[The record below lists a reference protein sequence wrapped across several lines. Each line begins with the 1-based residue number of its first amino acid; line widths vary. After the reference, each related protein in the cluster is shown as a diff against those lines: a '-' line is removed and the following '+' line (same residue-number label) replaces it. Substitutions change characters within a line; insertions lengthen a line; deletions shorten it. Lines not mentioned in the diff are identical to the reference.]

1 MRNGTLFLCLFLL
14 IGARSAA
21 AEFGS
26 EKEGFTIRLTG
37 DWKSVSLLSK
47 LLDSETSRLTA
58 FRDLTG
64 KTPLV
69 VHILSTDGFGDL
81 NFNRQAV
88 VDALS
93 KDRQIVGGIR
103 QSTVKIGNCDA
114 GIPSKRGK
122 KDYSVSGSCGEAPL
136 VDPVCWSGEDECGTD
151 SGNRCGC
158 GFIPAPS
165 SSPVMRRS
173 SLRRS
178 PCEEMPSWRK
188 GNRGG
193 F

>member
-1 MRNGTLFLCLFLL
+1 MAADHSDKRGSRNRVRNRVEGSRGYRESGSGDPDGDCQSVRTKKERKMRSGTLFLCLFLL

-47 LLDSETSRLTA
+47 LLDSETARLTA

-88 VDALS
+88 VDA
-93 KDRQIVGGIR
+93 IR
-103 QSTVKIGNCDA
+103 K
-114 GIPSKRGK
+114 
-122 KDYSVSGSCGEAPL
+122 L
-136 VDPVCWSGEDECGTD
+136 VDEGVYKEKLFS
-151 SGNRCGC
+151 
-158 GFIPAPS
+158 
-165 SSPVMRRS
+165 
-173 SLRRS
+173 
-178 PCEEMPSWRK
+178 
-188 GNRGG
+188 
-193 F
+193 

>member
-1 MRNGTLFLCLFLL
+1 MRSGILFLSLFLL
-14 IGARSAA
+14 IGARSTA

-47 LLDSETSRLTA
+47 LLDSESSRLTA

-88 VDALS
+88 VDAHAAEIS
-93 KDRQIVGGIR
+93 KSMLGRIER
-103 QSTVKIGNCDA
+103 C
-114 GIPSKRGK
+114 
-122 KDYSVSGSCGEAPL
+122 L
-136 VDPVCWSGEDECGTD
+136 VFG
-151 SGNRCGC
+151 
-158 GFIPAPS
+158 PA
-165 SSPVMRRS
+165 
-173 SLRRS
+173 
-178 PCEEMPSWRK
+178 RK
-188 GNRGG
+188 GGGMLSARTDNNRVVNFAGDVSCIGQMVNIRITDVFPHTLGG
-193 F
+193 ELVEQHNV

>member
-1 MRNGTLFLCLFLL
+1 MRSGILFLCLFLL

-81 NFNRQAV
+81 NFNRQA
-88 VDALS
+88 
-93 KDRQIVGGIR
+93 RQIVGGIR

-114 GIPSKRGK
+114 ARLEFRRKGGK
-122 KDYSVSGSCGEAPL
+122 KIIQYL
-136 VDPVCWSGEDECGTD
+136 VLAEKRLWSILFVGPEKMSAEQIREIDADAT
-151 SGNRCGC
+151 SFR
-158 GFIPAPS
+158 
-165 SSPVMRRS
+165 
-173 SLRRS
+173 LRAAAQ
-178 PCEEMPSWRK
+178 
-188 GNRGG
+188 
-193 F
+193 

>member
-1 MRNGTLFLCLFLL
+1 MRSGTLFLCLFLL

-114 GIPSKRGK
+114 ARLEFRRKGGK
-122 KDYSVSGSCGEAPL
+122 KIIQYLLLAEKHL
-136 VDPVCWSGEDECGTD
+136 WSIL
-151 SGNRCGC
+151 
-158 GFIPAPS
+158 FIGPEKMSAEQIREIDADAAS
-165 SSPVMRRS
+165 FR
-173 SLRRS
+173 LRAAAQ
-178 PCEEMPSWRK
+178 
-188 GNRGG
+188 
-193 F
+193 